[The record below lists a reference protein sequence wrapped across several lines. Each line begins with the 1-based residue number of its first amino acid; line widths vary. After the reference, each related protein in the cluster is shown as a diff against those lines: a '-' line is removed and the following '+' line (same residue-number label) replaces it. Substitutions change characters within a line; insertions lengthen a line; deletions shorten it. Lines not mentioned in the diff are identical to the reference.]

1 MRLQRCMLRFHF
13 ARKLKRVECC
23 LTVCCVLYLLPSY
36 AIRYFLCSFFPCFYK
51 LSSAFSRSSSNSSGG
66 RSSNSSKKKRQN
78 EYNVK
83 RTKSYLWQ
91 WSFVHQI
98 FSVDPKERQ
107 QINQERAVAYVDA
120 SKSFYG
126 TFDWVKVLR
135 SFTDCSIFLF
145 FCVCSFICLC
155 AFISCVCVCRCVLPL
170 LTRSDRSANIQFAIT
185 LQIE

>member
-1 MRLQRCMLRFHF
+1 MLFN
-13 ARKLKRVECC
+13 
-23 LTVCCVLYLLPSY
+23 CVLCAVSAAILRHPLFSLL
-36 AIRYFLCSFFPCFYK
+36 IFFRVFTNYFLHSVAAA
-51 LSSAFSRSSSNSSGG
+51 SAAAGAAA
-66 RSSNSSKKKRQN
+66 KKKRQN

-107 QINQERAVAYVDA
+107 QINQERAVTYVDA
-120 SKSFYG
+120 SKSLYG
-126 TFDWVKVLR
+126 TLDWVKVLR
-135 SFTDCSIFLF
+135 SFTDCSIFLS

-155 AFISCVCVCRCVLPL
+155 AFISCVSCVLPL
-170 LTRSDRSANIQFAIT
+170 LTCSDRSANIQFAIT